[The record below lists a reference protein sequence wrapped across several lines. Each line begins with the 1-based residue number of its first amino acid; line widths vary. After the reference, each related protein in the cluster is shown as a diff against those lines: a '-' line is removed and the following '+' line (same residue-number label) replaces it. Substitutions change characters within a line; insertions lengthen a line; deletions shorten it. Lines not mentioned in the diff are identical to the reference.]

1 MKKEITRENITETDL
16 EFLNEI
22 VDQFEATHGTEI
34 SELSKIINELM
45 RESFTFQ
52 QAFIELNEHV
62 QEYKKDTTLKEFRFD
77 EVFRIIDY
85 NSNGELVSSYLN
97 DTIWKVQETS
107 NIIDIMSKY
116 FLEKQLIRR
125 INYEKLVL

>member
-22 VDQFEATHGTEI
+22 VDKFEATHGPEI

-77 EVFRIIDY
+77 EVFRIIDS

-125 INYEKLVL
+125 INYEKPVL